1 MNPGQDFDPS
11 KIRILLISTGSG
23 IGGEESFTSNLA
35 ESLHRRRWDVRVA
48 AKSPVHQD
56 ELKRRGLPVVPLA
69 ASGRNPWKL
78 LQGAFTLARY
88 AAREKIHIL
97 HAQSAAPAA
106 MCVLARRLGLFKRPR
121 PVLIWQD
128 HGIIYYRLVA
138 AVANHLDM
146 SIPVSDYEKNMLIQ
160 AGLKPHRVTRVH
172 NGIDLARFARPA
184 DERARQ
190 RLRIRGEL
198 GLDNDVPLAGYI
210 GRLSPEK
217 APEDFV
223 RSYPYVR
230 EQLPDARFL
239 IVGDGVMRPQIEQ
252 MIREFNAPEHIIM
265 TGFRRDIP
273 DLLSALDTLVQVSHA
288 DTFSLT
294 TLEAMAMC
302 VPCVVTG
309 VGGFPEQIT
318 DGQNG
323 RVLPDRHPQTVA
335 RAILDILSDPAKR
348 QSYGQAGYQRVATYL
363 NLDRMVNEIEQV
375 YRDLLAERGCF
386 HLFAS

>member
-1 MNPGQDFDPS
+1 MNPGQDFEPS

-35 ESLHRRRWDVRVA
+35 ESLLRRRWDVRVA

-56 ELKRRGLPVVPLA
+56 ELQRRGLPVVPIA
-69 ASGRNPWKL
+69 ASGRNPWKI

-88 AAREKIHIL
+88 AAQENIHIL

-128 HGIIYYRLVA
+128 HGITYYRLVA

-146 SIPVSDYEKNMLIQ
+146 TIPVSDYEKNKLIQ
-160 AGLKPHRVTRVH
+160 AGLKPHRVTRIH

-190 RLRIRGEL
+190 RLRIRNQL
-198 GLDNDVPLAGYI
+198 GLDNDVPIAGYI

-223 RSYPYVR
+223 RAYPFVR

-239 IVGDGVMRPQIEQ
+239 VVGDGVMRPLIERL
-252 MIREFNAPEHIIM
+252 IREFGAEKHIIM

-273 DLLSALDTLVQVSHA
+273 DLLSTLDTLVQVSHA

-302 VPCVVTG
+302 VPCIVTD
-309 VGGFPEQIT
+309 VGGFPEQVT

-323 RVLPDRHPQTVA
+323 RVLPDRQPQSIA
-335 RAILDILSDPAKR
+335 RAIVDILSDPAKR
-348 QSYGQAGYQRVATYL
+348 QAYGEAGYQRVCDYL
-363 NLDRMVNEIEQV
+363 NLERMVDDIEKM
-375 YRDLLAERGCF
+375 YRNLLAYKSG
-386 HLFAS
+386 SQ